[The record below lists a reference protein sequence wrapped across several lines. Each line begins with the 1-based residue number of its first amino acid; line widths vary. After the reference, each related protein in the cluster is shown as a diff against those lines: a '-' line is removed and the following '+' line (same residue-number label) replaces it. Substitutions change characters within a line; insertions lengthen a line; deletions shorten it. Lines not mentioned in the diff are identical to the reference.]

1 MFCVNKLA
9 QGDADS
15 IFHYFERSSE
25 ALALLE
31 KYVISPNESVGL
43 ATNKV
48 NSHFETIVHA

>member
-1 MFCVNKLA
+1 MNKLA